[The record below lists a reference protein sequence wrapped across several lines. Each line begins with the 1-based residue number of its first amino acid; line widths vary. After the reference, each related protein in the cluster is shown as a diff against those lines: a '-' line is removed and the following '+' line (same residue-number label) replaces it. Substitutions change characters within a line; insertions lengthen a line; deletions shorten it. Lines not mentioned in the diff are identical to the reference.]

1 MAQIYFNNTK
11 SKSRLFSFLV
21 SEKQQCGKQTFT
33 WSFTDFCK
41 AIRIASSS
49 SSSWN
54 LSQQLLLRRGG
65 EVLGDTRFT
74 TSEYDMP
81 EESIIDRRNYTNLKR
96 NTRRT
101 TRSSLF
107 FPGSSVEKVNNL
119 SFTILCTVTM
129 TPDKYRYERAAAV
142 GKNSNLGER
151 TDREIGTWESEK
163 SVLCKKSL
171 ALTFKKSLYFKFLY
185 L

>member
-1 MAQIYFNNTK
+1 MP
-11 SKSRLFSFLV
+11 RLFSFLV

-49 SSSWN
+49 SSTWN

-65 EVLGDTRFT
+65 EILGDTRFT
-74 TSEYDMP
+74 TSAYDMP
-81 EESIIDRRNYTNLKR
+81 EESLSESIIGRRKYTNLKR

-129 TPDKYRYERAAAV
+129 TPDKYQYEHAAAV

-151 TDREIGTWESEK
+151 TDREIGAWESEK
-163 SVLCKKSL
+163 SVLCKKKPSPNV
-171 ALTFKKSLYFKFLY
+171 
-185 L
+185 